1 MMSWFNR
8 CLVVGAMIGGL
19 SSAYPGLALAQE
31 AATSAREVTP
41 ERMMSLQ
48 ERAALRERMRNATPQ
63 ERQEIMTEKM
73 GQLRQRAAENGAVMA
88 ENRGQRMRNGNGNGE
103 MAAEANGGRSEMA
116 PRAEN
121 GSGGKMMRRPPG
133 TR

>member
-8 CLVVGAMIGGL
+8 CLIVGAMIGGL
-19 SSAYPGLALAQE
+19 SAAYPGLALAQE
-31 AATSAREVTP
+31 AGAREVTP

-63 ERQEIMTEKM
+63 EREAIMTEKM

-88 ENRGQRMRNGNGNGE
+88 ENPGQRVRNGNGE
-103 MAAEANGGRSEMA
+103 MAAETNAGRSEKA
-116 PRAEN
+116 PRTEN
-121 GSGGKMMRRPPG
+121 GSGGKMMRPRPPG
-133 TR
+133 NH